1 MGILDRFKRR
11 KKDRLDDPA
20 LPLDAPRQAVPRP
33 ALPYAPAVPTSAM
46 SGSIKAE
53 MDLVLSQMENLRMQ
67 YDAISSRL
75 QNIERLVTEIRS
87 FCK

>member
-11 KKDRLDDPA
+11 KKDRLDEPTPPFDSSG
-20 LPLDAPRQAVPRP
+20 RAVPRP

-67 YDAISSRL
+67 YEAISSRL
-75 QNIERLVTEIRS
+75 QNIERVVTEIRS